1 MQSAVSVCIF
11 RELISGVS
19 LVKKSRVILCNGNA
33 DALRPNVI
41 FAVTGKHLKQRKR
54 AVVQILEGVNRVTTG
69 VIACVGRIDVAAGIR
84 GTEPDLIRDPLVK
97 LEAVPFHIPVVRSLS
112 DRHCARHILIH
123 SSQSLRISVVFHLI
137 DALGIGG
144 VDRIGACIAPIGAC
158 RLAHLGGLGAALGD
172 KHENI
177 TGLALRKNITSSSLD
192 LGHFNAAE
200 RKCWTISWTIGLEKW
215 V

>member
-1 MQSAVSVCIF
+1 MQSAVPVCIF
-11 RELISGVS
+11 REVISGIG

-123 SSQSLRISVVFHLI
+123 SSQSLRISVVFDLV
-137 DALGIGG
+137 DAFRVGSVQGIAAA
-144 VDRIGACIAPIGAC
+144 VAPIGFG
-158 RLAHLGGLGAALGD
+158 RLTRLRGFAAALGD

-177 TGLALRKNITSSSLD
+177 TGLTLRKNITSSSLD

-200 RKCWTISWTIGLEKW
+200 RELSHRSAWFI
-215 V
+215 

>member
-1 MQSAVSVCIF
+1 MQSAVTVCIF
-11 RELISGVS
+11 RQLLSGVS

-123 SSQSLRISVVFHLI
+123 SSQSLRISVVFDLV
-137 DALGIGG
+137 DAFRVGSVQGIAAA
-144 VDRIGACIAPIGAC
+144 VAPIGFG
-158 RLAHLGGLGAALGD
+158 RLTRLRGFAAALGD

-177 TGLALRKNITSSSLD
+177 TILPLGKNITVSSLD
-192 LGHFNAAE
+192 FGHFNAAE
-200 RKCWTISWTIGLEKW
+200 RELSHRSAWFI
-215 V
+215 